1 MQKGIPAIYALADVS
16 NSKYRGF
23 KMFLLNLR
31 LKFLNL
37 VKKLNQFYKY
47 KQNSVRIWNIFTM

>member
-1 MQKGIPAIYALADVS
+1 MQKGVPAICAFADVS